1 MSIYHSKMK
10 IAIIGSRRRTD
21 KNSVIKLVNSLPSDA
36 CVISGGCRGVDS
48 WAVQRA
54 KERGLKTIVFRPNLT
69 NLTDE
74 WEVIRRF
81 YARNKR
87 IAEEADVIYAFVAPD
102 RRGGTENTIKWAK
115 QLNKKVILRN

>member
-1 MSIYHSKMK
+1 
-10 IAIIGSRRRTD
+10 
-21 KNSVIKLVNSLPSDA
+21 
-36 CVISGGCRGVDS
+36 
-48 WAVQRA
+48 
-54 KERGLKTIVFRPNLT
+54 VFRPNLT